1 MYRNPSFP
9 AKNLYEANQAKN
21 KQTRNQ
27 VNDGLIDLR
36 NALSKKKNPENENP
50 DKVVDIVE
58 KSLTLVDN
66 KKVKDSKY

>member
-9 AKNLYEANQAKN
+9 AKNLYKANQAKN
-21 KQTRNQ
+21 KQTINQ

>member
-9 AKNLYEANQAKN
+9 AKSLYKANQAKN
-21 KQTRNQ
+21 KQIINQ

-36 NALSKKKNPENENP
+36 NALSKKTNPENKNP

-58 KSLTLVDN
+58 KSLTLVAT
-66 KKVKDSKY
+66 KR

>member
-1 MYRNPSFP
+1 MYRNPSFL
-9 AKNLYEANQAKN
+9 AKNLYKANQAKN
-21 KQTRNQ
+21 KQTINQ

-36 NALSKKKNPENENP
+36 NALSKKTNPENENP

-58 KSLTLVDN
+58 NSLTLVDN

>member
-1 MYRNPSFP
+1 MYRNPSFL
-9 AKNLYEANQAKN
+9 AKNLYKANQAKN
-21 KQTRNQ
+21 KQTINQ

-36 NALSKKKNPENENP
+36 NALSKKTNPENENP

-66 KKVKDSKY
+66 KKVKDLKY